1 MHVFLYFIFYC
12 GYFIG
17 NFFFSE
23 KINKTPVFKG
33 YSIAPF
39 VFSALFHESLYTYAW
54 IMTSEIACRCDL
66 SSSVSN
72 NTCWNNTKG
81 LASIVRNNRRHKLII
96 DNVLQDSDHDSSGL
110 LVKSLIVPSGFQGS
124 QSSGDSVVLAEKD
137 CVDTGQAQV
146 LCGSDVST
154 FEAGRRSA
162 SVTVCW
168 QVNQTTIDSVDQLA
182 TTQGSQC
189 LGI

>member
-1 MHVFLYFIFYC
+1 MSSKKASCSGHNSVC
-12 GYFIG
+12 RT
-17 NFFFSE
+17 S
-23 KINKTPVFKG
+23 
-33 YSIAPF
+33 F
-39 VFSALFHESLYTYAW
+39 VS
-54 IMTSEIACRCDL
+54 
-66 SSSVSN
+66 
-72 NTCWNNTKG
+72 
-81 LASIVRNNRRHKLII
+81 NNRRHKLII
-96 DNVLQDSDHDSSGL
+96 NNVLQNSDDNSSGL
-110 LVKSLIVPSGFQGS
+110 LVKSLIAPGCFQGS

-137 CVDTGQAQV
+137 CVDTGQTQV

-162 SVTVCW
+162 SVTVGW